1 VRKGETIAVAQ
12 AISLV
17 EKNGE
22 GKEELLDMLFPYSS
36 EALLLGITG
45 PPGSGKSSI
54 VDRLIALERTRG
66 HRVGVLAVD
75 PSSPFTGGALLGDRV
90 RMQRHAGDPGVFIR
104 SMATRGYLGG
114 VSPATSDAA
123 KICAAAGY
131 DTVIIETIG
140 VGQSEVEVV
149 ELADIIL
156 LVLVPGAGDEVQIM
170 KAGIMEIGDYLVVNK
185 CDREGAE
192 RLKTEIEYV
201 LRLGNAERDAGVLLT
216 SAKTGEGIDELH
228 ERISDRVKS
237 MKESGNLDA
246 RRAARLKMELRK
258 ILHQKLHEMLESHLE
273 IDDRIDAWIDMLVQ
287 GKSVPYRL
295 IQSKIEEFKE
305 GVR

>member
-1 VRKGETIAVAQ
+1 MRNGETIAVAQ

-17 EKNGE
+17 EKNRE

-54 VDRLIALERTRG
+54 VDRLIALERTSG

-201 LRLGNAERDAGVLLT
+201 LQLANAERDAGVLLT

-237 MKESGNLDA
+237 MKESGDLDA
-246 RRAARLKMELRK
+246 RRAARLKLELRK